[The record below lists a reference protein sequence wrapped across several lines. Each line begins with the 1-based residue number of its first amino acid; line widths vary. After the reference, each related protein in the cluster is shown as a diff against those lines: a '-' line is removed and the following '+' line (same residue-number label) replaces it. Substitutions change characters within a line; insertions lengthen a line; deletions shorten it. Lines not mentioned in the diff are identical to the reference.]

1 MTEKNFVT
9 ELKIIENNL
18 HRKLIRSTNF
28 YKYTFRGKNSN
39 QTMALQDILLPLE
52 NIVFR
57 TKTKL
62 VYAQH
67 KYEVLI
73 TESRIVLYA
82 ERGRILKSCDVVCER
97 LDALFGVEY
106 SEKGTIFKAARMT
119 LQGGNKVEIRGPVE
133 EVKPLFNFI
142 QSTINTIRTTR
153 KSIANVE

>member
-1 MTEKNFVT
+1 
-9 ELKIIENNL
+9 L
-18 HRKLIRSTNF
+18 HLKLIPSTNF
-28 YKYTFRGKNSN
+28 HKYICRGRNPN
-39 QTMALQDILLPLE
+39 HIMTIQDILLPLE
-52 NIVFR
+52 NIIFR
-57 TKTKL
+57 TRTKL
-62 VYAQH
+62 VYSQR

-119 LQGGNKVEIRGPVE
+119 LQGGNRVEIRGPVE

-142 QSTINTIRTTR
+142 QSSINTFKTTR
-153 KSIANVE
+153 NGMSSVE